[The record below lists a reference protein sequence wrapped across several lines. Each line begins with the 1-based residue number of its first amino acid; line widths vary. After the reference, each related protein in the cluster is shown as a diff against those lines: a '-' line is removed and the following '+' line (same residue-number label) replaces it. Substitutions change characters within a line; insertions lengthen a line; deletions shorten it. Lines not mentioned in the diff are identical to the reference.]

1 MRVAVVLTGLAL
13 LLGAVS
19 CKTEEVKERLYFDD
33 LKPPVGAGK
42 VEVILD
48 QSDNPSTGGE
58 ITVKAVIN
66 PDIDKDELDRLMLG
80 FFRQAEKRRGFQ
92 VKGKPVKIDIRLY
105 DHGGKAEAGG
115 DDYLG
120 RVSIKSG
127 DPEATYENNQ
137 KAPLI
142 KWAKKAIGKDA
153 AFTKDKVQILGDA
166 KTMQLD
172 VTMPMVEYDG
182 TGNYKEHVTF
192 EKFSTEWSS
201 TVIALFEK
209 ITGLKQITFS
219 AKQHDKIVA
228 KIVVTRELYNTIDLK
243 QMEES
248 LGAFVGQYYQDL
260 VSGKLTSEKV
270 EAMVKEE
277 RRKIYKEALATF
289 PEGAVVIDEDLYKDK
304 KPKKGNKG
312 KGKKGKK

>member
-1 MRVAVVLTGLAL
+1 MRAALVMMSAAL

-19 CKTEEVKERLYFDD
+19 CRKEEVKERLYFGD
-33 LKPPVGAGK
+33 LTPPVGAGK

-48 QSDNPSTGGE
+48 QSDNPTTGGE

-66 PDIDKDELDRLMLG
+66 PDIDKDELDRLLLG
-80 FFRQAEKRRGFQ
+80 FYRQAEKRRGFQ
-92 VKGKPVKIDIRLY
+92 VKGKPVKIDVRLY
-105 DHGGKAEAGG
+105 DNSGKAEAGG

-120 RVSIKSG
+120 RAFINNG
-127 DPEATYENNQ
+127 DPEATYENKQ
-137 KAPLI
+137 KAPLL

-153 AFTKDKVQILGDA
+153 AFTKDKVQILGDPKA
-166 KTMQLD
+166 MELD

-209 ITGLKQITFS
+209 IPGLKQIAFS
-219 AKQHDKIVA
+219 AKHHDKIVA
-228 KIVVTRELYNTIDLK
+228 KIVITRELYDKIDLK

-248 LGAFVGQYYQDL
+248 LGAFVGQFYQDL
-260 VSGKLTSEKV
+260 VSQKLTSEKV
-270 EAMVKEE
+270 EQMVKEQ
-277 RRKIYKEALATF
+277 RRKIYKEALDTF
-289 PEGAVVIDEDLYKDK
+289 PEGAVAIDKDLYEDK
-304 KPKKGNKG
+304 KPKKG
-312 KGKKGKK
+312 KKGKK